1 MKKIIKTLTAA
12 VVIMVLITAAGCSGG
27 SEVPEYERIGI
38 NEIVQILDENPE
50 AVLLDVRTQEEFAS
64 GHIPG
69 ALCIPN
75 EVISE
80 ETTKELDDKT
90 QTILVYCRSGNR
102 SQDASQK
109 LCKLGYENVIECG
122 GIIDWDGEIEYG
134 EN

>member
-1 MKKIIKTLTAA
+1 MKRSRKILTAA
-12 VVIMVLITAAGCSGG
+12 VMIIVLATAVGCSGG
-27 SEVPEYERIGI
+27 DQMPEYERIGI
-38 NEIVQILDENPE
+38 NGIVQILDENPD
-50 AVLLDVRTQEEFAS
+50 AVLLDVRTEEEFAE

-69 ALCIPN
+69 AICIPN

-109 LCKLGYENVIECG
+109 LCELGYENVIECG
-122 GIIDWDGEIEYG
+122 GIIDWNGEIEY
-134 EN
+134 